1 MLRRAECIGLDESTQ
16 RTETSKYLQERKST
30 ETPLVAASENG
41 IAQTTLRVWGCG
53 LSLGV
58 TKFIISRIDLEN
70 STVEGE
76 SPVRESYKPPL
87 CESTRV
93 APSS

>member
-41 IAQTTLRVWGCG
+41 IAQTRLRAWGCG

-58 TKFIISRIDLEN
+58 TKLIISRIVLES
-70 STVEGE
+70 STIEGE
-76 SPVRESYKPPL
+76 SPVSESD
-87 CESTRV
+87 
-93 APSS
+93 